1 VILALVLHER
11 MSLLTWIAAIV
22 LIVLMASALLLVVTA
37 PIEKFRLRFKSGRS
51 RAPSSAQLA

>member
-11 MSLLTWIAAIV
+11 MSLLNWIAAIV
-22 LIVLMASALLLVVTA
+22 LILMASALLLVVTA